1 MVRGGL
7 RLVLQENGA
16 FIFIPNSLF
25 SGVRDDLEFDMVL
38 GRVLYKKEPI
48 LYLGDTLK
56 VRLVNV
62 DKITRSIV
70 GTPVELPNDLPL
82 PNIEEIMQ
90 RRREQAARAARMPN
104 NNRNGNAGNANAGNA
119 NANAASVSASSDS
132 SASSVSDAN
141 AGSANA

>member
-25 SGVRDDLEFDMVL
+25 SGVRDDLDFDMAL
-38 GRVLYKKEPI
+38 GRVIYKKEPI
-48 LYLGDTLK
+48 LFLGDTLK
-56 VRLVNV
+56 VRLVSV
-62 DKITRSIV
+62 DKISRSIV

-104 NNRNGNAGNANAGNA
+104 NNRNNGNGNAGNANA
-119 NANAASVSASSDS
+119 ASASASS
-132 SASSVSDAN
+132 ASDAN

>member
-1 MVRGGL
+1 
-7 RLVLQENGA
+7 
-16 FIFIPNSLF
+16 
-25 SGVRDDLEFDMVL
+25 MVL